1 MWRCLNCETMNEG
14 KFCINCG
21 ASKPSDEQPE
31 ALKREEEAKKAA
43 ELENAQSLDE
53 APRLSATEYS
63 PAPAGAPPYAPPV
76 RKKKTGLIVCIII
89 LVVLL
94 IGGTGVGIYYLLNN
108 DGNGINAG
116 VDAEQLQ
123 YEEAMELLNS
133 GKYEDAKAK
142 FKGLKS
148 YSDSATM
155 VKECDYRF
163 AESEA
168 DNENYIEAYELYDD
182 LGEYKESKKR
192 KNNLKSDIY
201 ETGIEYYKDG
211 SYDDAEEYFEY
222 ISGYKRTDDYLLLID
237 AHNEDIYDVSPVFD
251 ILDFEDAKEIIMSN
265 EDYAFEFLKGY
276 WSSSNGTL
284 SFYKQGSSMH
294 CEYGIPAPDGSS
306 WEIRNGIHY
315 FGSPSAGWQK
325 AWEYTIVSRD
335 SIRVYCYSDGITYTM
350 KRD

>member
-182 LGEYKESKKR
+182 L
-192 KNNLKSDIY
+192 
-201 ETGIEYYKDG
+201 
-211 SYDDAEEYFEY
+211 
-222 ISGYKRTDDYLLLID
+222 
-237 AHNEDIYDVSPVFD
+237 
-251 ILDFEDAKEIIMSN
+251 
-265 EDYAFEFLKGY
+265 
-276 WSSSNGTL
+276 
-284 SFYKQGSSMH
+284 
-294 CEYGIPAPDGSS
+294 
-306 WEIRNGIHY
+306 
-315 FGSPSAGWQK
+315 
-325 AWEYTIVSRD
+325 
-335 SIRVYCYSDGITYTM
+335 
-350 KRD
+350 